1 MKIEYAIIVKGR
13 TRLESL
19 IERFNT
25 RLQAKFY
32 IERSG
37 GDFLDYER
45 EHDSF
50 HTALDAVQR
59 NLARTLKNKLVDRS
73 FLPSFIFSA
82 DQLVITVGQDG
93 LLANTAKYARGI
105 PMIGVNPDP
114 LRYDG
119 VLLPY
124 TVDTFLD
131 GVAQVIAGTANMR
144 TASLAEARL
153 NDGQRLLAFND
164 LFIGISDHT
173 SARYRI
179 TYKGTTEE
187 QSSSGILVS
196 TTAGST
202 GWLSSVF
209 NMANGIIRSS
219 NEKAK
224 AKRPRKLG
232 EDELFFVV
240 REPFLSQRTQVG
252 LTLGSV
258 RAKVPLTIES
268 LMPDRG
274 VIFSDGI
281 GADHLNFNSGSI
293 AAIGLAPEKA
303 SLVIP
308 GRLKEGST

>member
-13 TRLESL
+13 TRLEVL

-25 RLQAKFY
+25 KQQAKFY

-45 EHDSF
+45 EHEQF

-59 NLARTLKNKLVDRS
+59 NLSHRLKNKLVDRS

-114 LRYDG
+114 SRYDG
-119 VLLPY
+119 ILLPY
-124 TVDTFLD
+124 TSETFIEGVGHVVD
-131 GVAQVIAGTANMR
+131 GTAKTR
-144 TASLAEARL
+144 IASLAEARL
-153 NDGQRLLAFND
+153 GDGQRLLAFND
-164 LFIGISDHT
+164 LFIGINDHT

-179 TYKGTTEE
+179 TYKDSTEE

-196 TTAGST
+196 TLSGRT

-209 NMANGIIRSS
+209 NMANGIARSS
-219 NEKAK
+219 SAQAK
-224 AKRPRKLG
+224 PKQPRKFG
-232 EDELFFVV
+232 SDELFFVV

-252 LTLGSV
+252 IGLGSLSPQISLV
-258 RAKVPLTIES
+258 VES

-281 GADHLNFNSGSI
+281 GADHLNFNSGAI
-293 AAIGLAPEKA
+293 ATIGLASEKA
-303 SLVIP
+303 HLVVP
-308 GRLKEGST
+308 E

>member
-1 MKIEYAIIVKGR
+1 MKVEYAIIVKGR
-13 TRLESL
+13 TRLEVL

-25 RLQAKFY
+25 KLQAKFY

-45 EHDSF
+45 EHDNF
-50 HTALDAVQR
+50 HSALDMVQR
-59 NLARTLKNKLVDRS
+59 KLSRTLKNKVVERS
-73 FLPSFIFSA
+73 FLPSFIFNK

-93 LLANTAKYARGI
+93 ILANAAKYVQGI

-114 LRYDG
+114 ARYDG

-124 TVDTFLD
+124 TAESFLD
-131 GVAQVIAGTANMR
+131 GVEQVQNDTAQLRVVA
-144 TASLAEARL
+144 LAEARL
-153 NDGQRLLAFND
+153 GDGQRLLAFND
-164 LFIGISDHT
+164 LFIGINDHT

-179 TYKGTTEE
+179 SYKGAAEE

-196 TTAGST
+196 TKAGRT

-209 NMANGIIRSS
+209 NMANGINRLS
-219 NEKAK
+219 NPKKLAK
-224 AKRPRKLG
+224 PRKFG

-240 REPFLSQRTQVG
+240 REPFLSQRTKVDVAC
-252 LTLGSV
+252 GSISM
-258 RAKVPLTIES
+258 RLPLLVES

-281 GADHLNFNSGSI
+281 GSDHLDFNSG
-293 AAIGLAPEKA
+293 AVATIGLAKEKA
-303 SLVIP
+303 SLVVP
-308 GRLKEGST
+308 A

>member
-59 NLARTLKNKLVDRS
+59 NLSRTLKNKLVDRS
-73 FLPSFIFSA
+73 FLPSFIFST
-82 DQLVITVGQDG
+82 DHVVITVGQDG

-105 PMIGVNPDP
+105 PLIGVNPDP
-114 LRYDG
+114 ARYDG

-124 TVDTFLD
+124 TGETFLE
-131 GVAQVIAGTANMR
+131 GVSQVIAGTASTR
-144 TASLAEARL
+144 IASLAEARL

-179 TYKGTTEE
+179 TYKGATEE

-209 NMANGIIRSS
+209 NMANGIVRSS
-219 NEKAK
+219 NEQAK
-224 AKRPRKLG
+224 PKRPRKLR
-232 EDELFFVV
+232 EEELFFVV
-240 REPFLSQRTQVG
+240 REPFLSQRTKVG
-252 LTLGSV
+252 LTVGSLNPSVTLG
-258 RAKVPLTIES
+258 IES

-281 GADHLNFNSGSI
+281 GADHLHFNSGSI
-293 AAIGLAPEKA
+293 ATIGLAREKA
-303 SLVIP
+303 RLVVP
-308 GRLKEGST
+308 GR